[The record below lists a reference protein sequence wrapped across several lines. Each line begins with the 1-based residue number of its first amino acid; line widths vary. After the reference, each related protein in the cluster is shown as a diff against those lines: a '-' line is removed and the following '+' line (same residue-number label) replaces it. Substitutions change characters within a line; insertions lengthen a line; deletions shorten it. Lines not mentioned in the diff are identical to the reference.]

1 MKLPIKKW
9 MRTIWTLTAIVV
21 LGSVSVLWW
30 FGAHKAEWQKEGDE
44 AIAEGVADGRTRNCE
59 QCVLLAIKRLP
70 PDAGLMEEVRV
81 QMYLKGCL
89 YAAKGTL
96 PYCQDAPSET
106 DIPKSTAWRLKT
118 YEALGLP
125 AGENA
130 AESPIVISIQEHCL
144 QVAME
149 APAPAKQP

>member
-1 MKLPIKKW
+1 MKLPIKMW
-9 MRTIWTLTAIVV
+9 MRTIWTLTAIIVV
-21 LGSVSVLWW
+21 SAVSVLWY
-30 FGAHKAEWQKEGDE
+30 FGAHKAEWEKEGNE
-44 AIAEGVADGRTRNCE
+44 AIAEGVADGRSRNCE

-70 PDAGLMEEVRV
+70 PDAGLMEVVRV

-89 YAAKGTL
+89 YVAKGTL

-106 DIPKSTAWRLKT
+106 DVPKSTAWRLKT

-125 AGENA
+125 TGENA
-130 AESPIVISIQEHCL
+130 AESPIVIAIQEHCL
-144 QVAME
+144 QVAM